1 MPAVTTDSIFSATFY
16 RSLVL
21 EPLYQES
28 VVLRALRRIEIAT
41 TTAYLPRVTGGSVS
55 WVPEATEIPDSGALV
70 DLVAVTPQKVAALAI
85 VSNEAV
91 GDANA
96 ASMLGEALG
105 RAVAVKVDDAF
116 FRGGGAN
123 GPAGLPGV
131 AGIETVDANPSSG
144 LDAWIDAVAAIESN
158 GGRASVGF
166 VFSDDVGRSGKVKES
181 TARTSRFS
189 PILRPVR
196 PAKSRAAS
204 AGFRSS

>member
-96 ASMLGEALG
+96 ASMLGELRPCRCREG
-105 RAVAVKVDDAF
+105 RRRV
-116 FRGGGAN
+116 
-123 GPAGLPGV
+123 LPGRRR
-131 AGIETVDANPSSG
+131 ERS
-144 LDAWIDAVAAIESN
+144 
-158 GGRASVGF
+158 
-166 VFSDDVGRSGKVKES
+166 GRSTGCLRYRDGRRES
-181 TARTSRFS
+181 FGRSR
-189 PILRPVR
+189 RVD
-196 PAKSRAAS
+196 
-204 AGFRSS
+204 